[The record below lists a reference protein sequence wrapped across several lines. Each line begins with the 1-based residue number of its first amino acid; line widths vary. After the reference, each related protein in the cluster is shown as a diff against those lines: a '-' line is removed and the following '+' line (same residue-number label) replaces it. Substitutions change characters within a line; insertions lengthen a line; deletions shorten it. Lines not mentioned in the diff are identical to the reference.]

1 MKNLIPTIIHRP
13 ERTDRQKFIDDIK
26 DYFIRIK
33 ILDAI
38 TAKNANMPN
47 ENCNFGAG
55 CSASHLMAVEKS
67 NTDKPLL
74 VLEDDA
80 VIDKQKYKQF
90 LSLGNPP
97 EDCGIILLGGGDH
110 AWESSIGWK
119 LPERTESWTQVNKSF
134 FGSHAVIYMP
144 IIHKTKFLQN
154 AWRNLFFFP
163 KEGPD
168 SWMTENIL
176 KLTIESVNLKIY
188 RPIVLPF
195 TFGES
200 ISDRNNK
207 KI

>member
-13 ERTDRQKFIDDIK
+13 ERTDRQKFINDIK

-47 ENCNFGAG
+47 DNCNFGTG
-55 CSASHLMAVEKS
+55 CSASHLIAVEKS
-67 NTDKPLL
+67 NADKPLL

-110 AWESSIGWK
+110 PWGSTIGWE
-119 LPERTESWTQVNKSF
+119 LPERTQSWTQVDKPF

>member
-67 NTDKPLL
+67 NINKPLL

-90 LSLGNPP
+90 LALGNPP
-97 EDCGIILLGGGDH
+97 EDCAVILLGGD
-110 AWESSIGWK
+110 K
-119 LPERTESWTQVNKSF
+119 LSKTKESWTQVDKPF

-188 RPIVLPF
+188 RPKVLPF
-195 TFGES
+195 TAGES
-200 ISDRNNK
+200 FSDRTKQSFSRNNK
-207 KI
+207 EI

>member
-47 ENCNFGAG
+47 ENCDFGAG
-55 CSASHLMAVEKS
+55 CGASHLTAIEES
-67 NTDKPLL
+67 NKNKLLL

-80 VIDKQKYKQF
+80 VIDVEKYKQF
-90 LSLGNPP
+90 LSLSNPP
-97 EDCGIILLGGGDH
+97 KDCGIILLGAD
-110 AWESSIGWK
+110 E
-119 LPERTESWTQVNKSF
+119 LPKSTGSWTHVNNSF
-134 FGSHAVIYMP
+134 FGSHALIYMP

-154 AWRNLFFFP
+154 AWKYLFFFP
-163 KEGPD
+163 KEGPL

-176 KLTIESVNLKIY
+176 KLAIESVNLKIY

-195 TFGES
+195 TAGES
-200 ISDRNNK
+200 ISDRTKQSFSRNNK
-207 KI
+207 EI